1 LTSEWTSTVLAF
13 IHQEIEMIIR
23 MIHRQIGFAGLA
35 CTLCLGGSLSMR
47 AQDQSSTTTKD
58 QTTTTTT
65 ATRSYDS
72 SDWQAPRG
80 YDLAYPENG
89 SPNMVAR
96 QGYAAGF
103 SQGQTDAAGGKKFKP
118 TESDAYGH
126 AKIPKGM
133 DKDQFKQQFRESFVK
148 GYSNGFKNV

>member
-1 LTSEWTSTVLAF
+1 
-13 IHQEIEMIIR
+13 

-35 CTLCLGGSLSMR
+35 CALSLGGSLSMQ
-47 AQDQSSTTTKD
+47 AQDQSSTTTK
-58 QTTTTTT
+58 TTTTT
-65 ATRSYDS
+65 ATQSYDS
-72 SDWQAPRG
+72 SDWRAPRG

-103 SQGQTDAAGGKKFKP
+103 SQGQADVGRGQNFKP
-118 TESDAYGH
+118 TESGAYAH

-133 DKDQFKQQFRESFVK
+133 DKDRFKLEFRESFVK
-148 GYSNGFKNV
+148 GYSNAFKGE

>member
-1 LTSEWTSTVLAF
+1 M
-13 IHQEIEMIIR
+13 Q
-23 MIHRQIGFAGLA
+23 
-35 CTLCLGGSLSMR
+35 

-65 ATRSYDS
+65 STQSYDS

-80 YDLAYPENG
+80 YDLAYPEHG

-103 SQGQTDAAGGKKFKP
+103 SQGQADAAGGKKFKP
-118 TESDAYGH
+118 TESAAYEH

-148 GYSNGFKNV
+148 GYSNGFKNE

>member
-1 LTSEWTSTVLAF
+1 M
-13 IHQEIEMIIR
+13 Q
-23 MIHRQIGFAGLA
+23 
-35 CTLCLGGSLSMR
+35 
-47 AQDQSSTTTKD
+47 AQDASSTTTKD

-65 ATRSYDS
+65 TTQSYDS
-72 SDWQAPRG
+72 SDWKAPRG

-103 SQGQTDAAGGKKFKP
+103 SQGQADAGRGKKFKP
-118 TESDAYGH
+118 TESDAYEH

-133 DKDQFKQQFRESFVK
+133 DKDRFKMEFRESFVK
-148 GYSNGFKNV
+148 GYSNGFKGE

>member
-1 LTSEWTSTVLAF
+1 
-13 IHQEIEMIIR
+13 MILR

-35 CTLCLGGSLSMR
+35 CALLLGGSLSMQ
-47 AQDQSSTTTKD
+47 AQDQSTTTTD

-65 ATRSYDS
+65 ATQSHDS

-103 SQGQTDAAGGKKFKP
+103 NQGRADATRGKKFKP
-118 TESDAYGH
+118 TESDAYEH

-133 DKDQFKQQFRESFVK
+133 DKDQFKLQFRESFVK
-148 GYSNGFKNV
+148 GYSNGFKNE

>member
-1 LTSEWTSTVLAF
+1 
-13 IHQEIEMIIR
+13 

-35 CTLCLGGSLSMR
+35 CALSLGGSLSMQ
-47 AQDQSSTTTKD
+47 AQDPSSTTTKD

-65 ATRSYDS
+65 TSTQSYDS

-80 YDLAYPENG
+80 YNLAYPENG

-103 SQGQTDAAGGKKFKP
+103 SQGQADASRGKKFKP
-118 TESDAYGH
+118 TESAAYEH

-133 DKDQFKQQFRESFVK
+133 DKDQFKLQFREAFVK
-148 GYSNGFKNV
+148 GYSNGFKGE

>member
-1 LTSEWTSTVLAF
+1 
-13 IHQEIEMIIR
+13 MILR
-23 MIHRQIGFAGLA
+23 MIHRRIGFAGLA
-35 CTLCLGGSLSMR
+35 CALWLGGSLSMQ
-47 AQDQSSTTTKD
+47 AQDQSSTTT
-58 QTTTTTT
+58 TTTTT
-65 ATRSYDS
+65 ATSHDP

-96 QGYAAGF
+96 QGYAAGY
-103 SQGQTDAAGGKKFKP
+103 SQGQADAARGKKFKP

-133 DKDQFKQQFRESFVK
+133 DKDQFKEQFRESFVK
-148 GYSNGFKNV
+148 GYSNGFKNE